1 MERDS
6 RVITARSARIIFA
19 ARLFLHSCE
28 PHNKTRSMERDKA
41 GAPNFPRI
49 TLSPHAGMAEAP
61 ELQPR

>member
-41 GAPNFPRI
+41 GAPNFP
-49 TLSPHAGMAEAP
+49 
-61 ELQPR
+61 